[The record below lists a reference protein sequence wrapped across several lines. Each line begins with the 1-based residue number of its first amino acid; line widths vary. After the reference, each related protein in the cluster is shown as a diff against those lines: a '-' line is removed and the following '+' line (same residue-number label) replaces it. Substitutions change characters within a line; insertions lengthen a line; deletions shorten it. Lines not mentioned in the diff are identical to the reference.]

1 MSQGLLT
8 LLAVIPII
16 WLILSLGVFKM
27 RGDLACLIGLVLTII
42 LSMVGFHFSGKESL
56 SAALEGIV
64 MAFWPIIYVII
75 AAVFT
80 YNVSTESG
88 GMNTIKEMLTSITGD
103 MRILVLLLAWGF
115 GGFLEAIAGFGT
127 AVAIPASILAVL
139 GMSPVKAAIICLI
152 ANTTPT
158 AFGAIGLPV
167 TTLAQVTGL
176 DVKQLSFVV
185 TLQLSILIILIPFC
199 LVTLTG
205 GSFRSIKGVF
215 WITLASGLAFSIPEI
230 IVSKYL
236 GAELPSIA
244 GSLICIVTIILLVK
258 LIGPKETQEQTA
270 PTVSLK
276 EGIVAWLPFI
286 LVFAFIILSSSLVP
300 AIHDR
305 LNTVQSSF
313 TIFQGSH
320 AKPYVITW
328 ITSPGTLII
337 VATIIGGLFQGIS
350 FGKSL
355 QILWHTTKQ
364 MTKTMV
370 TVASIVG
377 LSKVM
382 GYSGM
387 VNNIALSL
395 VMVTGSF
402 YPFIAPIIGALGTFI
417 TGSDTS
423 ANVLFGELQVKA
435 ATSLDVNPYWL
446 AAANMAGATAGKMIS
461 PQSIAVATGA
471 TGLVGEEGTI
481 LKQAMKF
488 CAIYT
493 LIICLVIFGLGKVF
507 GQI

>member
-1 MSQGLLT
+1 
-8 LLAVIPII
+8 
-16 WLILSLGVFKM
+16 
-27 RGDLACLIGLVLTII
+27 
-42 LSMVGFHFSGKESL
+42 
-56 SAALEGIV
+56 
-64 MAFWPIIYVII
+64 
-75 AAVFT
+75 
-80 YNVSTESG
+80 
-88 GMNTIKEMLTSITGD
+88 
-103 MRILVLLLAWGF
+103 
-115 GGFLEAIAGFGT
+115 
-127 AVAIPASILAVL
+127 
-139 GMSPVKAAIICLI
+139 
-152 ANTTPT
+152 
-158 AFGAIGLPV
+158 
-167 TTLAQVTGL
+167 
-176 DVKQLSFVV
+176 
-185 TLQLSILIILIPFC
+185 
-199 LVTLTG
+199 
-205 GSFRSIKGVF
+205 
-215 WITLASGLAFSIPEI
+215 
-230 IVSKYL
+230 
-236 GAELPSIA
+236 
-244 GSLICIVTIILLVK
+244 
-258 LIGPKETQEQTA
+258 
-270 PTVSLK
+270 
-276 EGIVAWLPFI
+276 
-286 LVFAFIILSSSLVP
+286 
-300 AIHDR
+300 
-305 LNTVQSSF
+305 
-313 TIFQGSH
+313 
-320 AKPYVITW
+320 
-328 ITSPGTLII
+328 